1 MTTPSTPATKI
12 VIVSGQEFS
21 VPADTDNEAIRKQ
34 LAGMG
39 FADVASATIQT
50 GKRTVEGQDVQ
61 TIEFVKKAGTKG
73 LDGAELAQLLTT
85 LTPATLAPPAMYGP
99 TAEQAELLDQL
110 AEGELTF
117 ADALDQQ
124 DALDRALDACGEQP
138 PTRSTKGAALCT
150 TLDHLVAQPCAAPV
164 AW

>member
-1 MTTPSTPATKI
+1 MTTPDATKI

-21 VPADTDNEAIRKQ
+21 VPFATDNEAIRTQ

-50 GKRTVEGQDVQ
+50 GKRTVAGQDVQ

-73 LDGAELAQLLTT
+73 LDGMGLAALLGS
-85 LTPATLAPPAMYGP
+85 LAPAPLPTVRCYGP
-99 TAEQAELLDQL
+99 TTEQAALLADL
-110 AEGELTF
+110 ADGDLTF
-117 ADALDQQ
+117 DQVLCLP
-124 DALDRALDACGEQP
+124 DLDAAFNACYEEP

-150 TLDHLVAQPCAAPV
+150 TLDHLVATVCAAPV
-164 AW
+164 VW